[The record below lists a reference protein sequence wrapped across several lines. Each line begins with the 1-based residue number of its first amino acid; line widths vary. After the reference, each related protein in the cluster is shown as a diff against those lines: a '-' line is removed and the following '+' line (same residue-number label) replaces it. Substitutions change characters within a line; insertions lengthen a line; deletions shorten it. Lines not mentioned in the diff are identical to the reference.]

1 MNYALVNY
9 PKINS
14 TNIDEYR
21 KRYDPAFEVVRPHIT
36 LMAGIPTN
44 EVNEE
49 SLIAHLGAVIRKQNS
64 FSITLR
70 GVSTSSDGLLIYLNV
85 EEGKDQLRQIHEDIY
100 TGMLSGYI
108 FPHLP
113 FNPHVTLGLFS
124 KTNDN
129 SERALKEAV
138 DANFYFKYTADSFH
152 LIVGD
157 GLKPISLVEELLI
170 K

>member
-21 KRYDPAFEVVRPHIT
+21 KRYDPEVEVVRPHIT

-49 SLIAHLGAVIRKQNS
+49 SLIAHVRAVMSKHNS
-64 FSITLR
+64 FSITLQ
-70 GVSTSSDGLLIYLNV
+70 GVTTSSDGLLIYLNI
-85 EEGKDQLRQIHEDIY
+85 EEGKDQLKQIHEDIY
-100 TGMLSGYI
+100 TGMLSSYI

-124 KTNDN
+124 KTSDN
-129 SERALKEAV
+129 SERALEEAV
-138 DANFYFKYTADSFH
+138 DANYHFKYMADSFY

-157 GLKPISLVEELLI
+157 GLKPISLVKEFSI